1 MYIIQYVSPT
11 VPIFQ
16 FSRRIGMNAPVS
28 KFTQIRPVGAEFM
41 HEDRRTDE
49 WMNG

>member
-1 MYIIQYVSPT
+1 MYIVQHVRTT
-11 VPIFQ
+11 VTIFQ

-41 HEDRRTDE
+41 REDLRTDE